1 MKNLNLKNR
10 TSEIKNSMDGQN
22 KDERKEFEDEAID
35 IIQFESE
42 MKKLRR
48 KKNKTLATCEI
59 TSKYL
64 TERKSGTEQKFTWRK
79 KNTRN
84 HDKFLKDVNL

>member
-48 KKNKTLATCEI
+48 KKKT
-59 TSKYL
+59 K
-64 TERKSGTEQKFTWRK
+64 Q
-79 KNTRN
+79 
-84 HDKFLKDVNL
+84 NLSNL